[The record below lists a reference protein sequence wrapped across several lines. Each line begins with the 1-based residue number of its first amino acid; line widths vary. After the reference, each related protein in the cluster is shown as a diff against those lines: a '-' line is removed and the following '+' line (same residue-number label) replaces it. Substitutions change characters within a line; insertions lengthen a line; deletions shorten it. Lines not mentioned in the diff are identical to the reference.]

1 MIAYHYSRVCYLK
14 SITIEIHAHWIACG
28 TALWTG
34 SEYVKF
40 SASCYSPSI
49 WSNSSELNRIS
60 GVVQQTFWFDLLE
73 QNYMK
78 TFPIRMLV
86 DTPIIVVL
94 GDFKRVLLK
103 ITKWK
108 RVCIIAPLAKEA
120 INHTN
125 ESLTVLQFFVLLN
138 LWLPFV
144 STTLDNRGSGKSTLS
159 GSQKTGTKYYFH
171 SIFLQLECICIT
183 RTSKGSIAFDGR

>member
-14 SITIEIHAHWIACG
+14 SITIEIHAHWIAC
-28 TALWTG
+28 
-34 SEYVKF
+34 F
-40 SASCYSPSI
+40 SFD
-49 WSNSSELNRIS
+49 LKQQFRVS

-86 DTPIIVVL
+86 DTPVIVVL

-108 RVCIIAPLAKEA
+108 RVCIIAPLAKQA

-125 ESLTVLQFFVLLN
+125 ESLTVLRFFVLLN

-144 STTLDNRGSGKSTLS
+144 STTLDNRRSGKSTLS